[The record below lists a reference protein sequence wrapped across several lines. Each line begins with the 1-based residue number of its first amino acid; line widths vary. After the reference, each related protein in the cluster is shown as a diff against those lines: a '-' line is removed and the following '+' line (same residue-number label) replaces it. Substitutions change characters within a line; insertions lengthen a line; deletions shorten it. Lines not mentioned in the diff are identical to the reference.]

1 MSQSIFGFRTYQSPL
16 QSGVAR
22 HAAGLAR
29 PENALTR
36 TGWPAAKN
44 LLVDEPP
51 GTGWPARLDFVDSGW
66 STGADIGAADASSD
80 EPGVPRVVVQRDD
93 GTTEDRTQKRAR
105 KSRAI
110 SRVERQLL
118 AADHGMRAE
127 IAKPRR
133 GKRPCQAVELLFA
146 GPPPWD
152 SPDAWSLKDV
162 IAWARDTVE
171 FVHKFLPDAV
181 IAAASLHLDEHSP
194 HVHVMI
200 APIVYVRDSNGTLT
214 GKTKLGSRAV
224 RVALAESA
232 PERTER
238 LKLSYRDELSRA
250 AAAYAHHVGAAYGLA
265 AGRVASTAKHVPVDP
280 VEGARRRAE
289 TNDQRA
295 AEAEARAEQAGASAA
310 QYEEARDKAADEFT
324 KFTTE
329 IVTLRRER
337 VELRGS
343 REVDAR
349 EAAQAS
355 AQRETE
361 KIALDKISRAHRRE
375 ADYAGGVLGLAGL
388 ASQKGRALLDT
399 AVEKRTAAE
408 SEARTNAE
416 HERDDALRDLTT
428 RTKERDKAQ
437 RDLSLRTKE
446 HDEARHDLSLRTKE
460 HDEVRR
466 DLRRSENREQVAY
479 EEGFEAGE
487 ISGVKLA
494 ARRIFELVQ
503 FIGER
508 LPARLVAPLQRWID
522 TGQFDEAVDPTQ
534 VSARARQDP
543 QTASKAPARRK
554 RGESRGYG

>member
-1 MSQSIFGFRTYQSPL
+1 
-16 QSGVAR
+16 
-22 HAAGLAR
+22 
-29 PENALTR
+29 
-36 TGWPAAKN
+36 
-44 LLVDEPP
+44 
-51 GTGWPARLDFVDSGW
+51 
-66 STGADIGAADASSD
+66 
-80 EPGVPRVVVQRDD
+80 
-93 GTTEDRTQKRAR
+93 
-105 KSRAI
+105 
-110 SRVERQLL
+110 
-118 AADHGMRAE
+118 
-127 IAKPRR
+127 
-133 GKRPCQAVELLFA
+133 
-146 GPPPWD
+146 
-152 SPDAWSLKDV
+152 
-162 IAWARDTVE
+162 
-171 FVHKFLPDAV
+171 
-181 IAAASLHLDEHSP
+181 
-194 HVHVMI
+194 MI

-324 KFTTE
+324 KFNTE

-349 EAAQAS
+349 EAEQAS

-361 KIALDKISRAHRRE
+361 KIALDKISRARRRE

-428 RTKERDKAQ
+428 RTKERDEAQ
-437 RDLSLRTKE
+437 RDLIIRTKE
-446 HDEARHDLSLRTKE
+446 HDEARRDLIIRTKE
-460 HDEVRR
+460 RDEAQRDLITRTKERDEAQR

-479 EEGFEAGE
+479 EEGLEAGE
-487 ISGVKLA
+487 ISGVKFA

>member
-1 MSQSIFGFRTYQSPL
+1 
-16 QSGVAR
+16 
-22 HAAGLAR
+22 
-29 PENALTR
+29 
-36 TGWPAAKN
+36 
-44 LLVDEPP
+44 
-51 GTGWPARLDFVDSGW
+51 
-66 STGADIGAADASSD
+66 
-80 EPGVPRVVVQRDD
+80 
-93 GTTEDRTQKRAR
+93 
-105 KSRAI
+105 
-110 SRVERQLL
+110 
-118 AADHGMRAE
+118 
-127 IAKPRR
+127 
-133 GKRPCQAVELLFA
+133 
-146 GPPPWD
+146 
-152 SPDAWSLKDV
+152 
-162 IAWARDTVE
+162 
-171 FVHKFLPDAV
+171 
-181 IAAASLHLDEHSP
+181 
-194 HVHVMI
+194 MI

-324 KFTTE
+324 KFNTE

-349 EAAQAS
+349 EAEQAS

-361 KIALDKISRAHRRE
+361 KIALDKISRARRRE

-428 RTKERDKAQ
+428 RTKERDEAQ
-437 RDLSLRTKE
+437 RDLIIRTKE
-446 HDEARHDLSLRTKE
+446 HDEAQ
-460 HDEVRR
+460 R

-479 EEGFEAGE
+479 EEGLEAGE
-487 ISGVKLA
+487 ISGVKFA